1 MAYRRLITVGES
13 LDPVRNNFDALRLA
27 MALMVIWSHSF
38 AIHTGSEQ
46 REWFSLLLH
55 RAYNAGNI
63 GVMAFF
69 VISGF
74 LITQSYERS
83 RSTLSYFVKR
93 VRRIYPGYMVAT
105 TISGLLFIPF
115 IAPTAH
121 VTALDWLVTI
131 AMNLLLQG
139 YSPAPDVLGRH
150 DFGLA
155 SINGALW
162 SIPYEFWCYIGVA
175 LLGTVLLLKNGRFL
189 LFCLGAFV
197 VAHLSSDF
205 VAAIPWP
212 GTANRI
218 FGQLYL
224 WTTMAPCFILGMLVY
239 RYRTMLPR
247 SRALLAGLLIASIG
261 ACWIHHDFGYI
272 VFLPSLAY
280 AIFYVSFADNVPLHN
295 AARFGDFSYGTY
307 LYGFLI
313 QKVLQFTIARS
324 WNLAEFFA
332 ASIVLS
338 LLAGVLSWHL
348 VEKWF
353 LPRRLSSPGSKR
365 ARRRSQKLL
374 EDVLVRP

>member
-1 MAYRRLITVGES
+1 
-13 LDPVRNNFDALRLA
+13 
-27 MALMVIWSHSF
+27 
-38 AIHTGSEQ
+38 
-46 REWFSLLLH
+46 
-55 RAYNAGNI
+55 
-63 GVMAFF
+63 
-69 VISGF
+69 
-74 LITQSYERS
+74 
-83 RSTLSYFVKR
+83 
-93 VRRIYPGYMVAT
+93 
-105 TISGLLFIPF
+105 
-115 IAPTAH
+115 
-121 VTALDWLVTI
+121 
-131 AMNLLLQG
+131 
-139 YSPAPDVLGRH
+139 
-150 DFGLA
+150 
-155 SINGALW
+155 
-162 SIPYEFWCYIGVA
+162 
-175 LLGTVLLLKNGRFL
+175 
-189 LFCLGAFV
+189 
-197 VAHLSSDF
+197 
-205 VAAIPWP
+205 
-212 GTANRI
+212 
-218 FGQLYL
+218 
-224 WTTMAPCFILGMLVY
+224 MLVY